1 MRAFFVAAF
10 LSATVFPASPA
21 LAGDAHLS
29 QLDPTVVSAHCAALG
44 GFSAPTKLI
53 QLEARISIASCVAS
67 EALDR
72 TPRQRPSRAL
82 AELGADVAPAI
93 AMLDE
98 VLDQARDEPRAAI
111 IADSAKANL
120 YMSVV
125 VRARSMLPSME
136 ATSPDDVMVALEA
149 AHRALELEAVPLVDQ
164 AEVAYS
170 AIAALARL
178 HPELRDPV
186 IQTAVRDS
194 HIALDAT
201 PLSASR

>member
-1 MRAFFVAAF
+1 MRAFFVAAALF
-10 LSATVFPASPA
+10 AALFPASPA

-29 QLDPTVVSAHCAALG
+29 RLDPAVVSAHCGALAS
-44 GFSAPTKLI
+44 FSAPTQLI
-53 QLEARISIASCVAS
+53 QLEVRISVASCVAS

-82 AELGADVAPAI
+82 AELGAGVAPAI
-93 AMLDE
+93 ALLDE
-98 VLDQARDEPRAAI
+98 VLDQAGDQPRAAI
-111 IADSAKANL
+111 IANSAKANI
-120 YMSVV
+120 YISVV
-125 VRARSMLPSME
+125 VRARSMLPSMV
-136 ATSPDDVMVALEA
+136 ASPDDVMVALED

-164 AEVAYS
+164 AEISYS

-178 HPELRDPV
+178 HPELHDPV